1 MIRRPPRSTRT
12 DTLFPY
18 TTLFRSLRR
27 SRRSRPEAL
36 AANGVPRAPQFVHS
50 VIEEGVHAHL
60 RLWHQHEQP
69 GARVLGVLA
78 FLEHT
83 LADGDLDV
91 FAGGVRAL
99 DRLDGPERVGL
110 ARAATLGP
118 QIR

>member
-1 MIRRPPRSTRT
+1 MFVFFVKQKTAYEVRISDWSSTC
-12 DTLFPY
+12 
-18 TTLFRSLRR
+18 
-27 SRRSRPEAL
+27 AL
-36 AANGVPRAPQFVHS
+36 PIFAANGVPRAPQFVHS